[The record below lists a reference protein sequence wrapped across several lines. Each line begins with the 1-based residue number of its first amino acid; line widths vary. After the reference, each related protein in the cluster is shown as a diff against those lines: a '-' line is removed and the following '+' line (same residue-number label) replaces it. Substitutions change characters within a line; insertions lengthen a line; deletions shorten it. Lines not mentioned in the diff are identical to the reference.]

1 VESWNFD
8 MMNKNSYAG
17 TVMNIKKAVITAAGR
32 GSRQYPASST
42 VQKAMQ
48 PFVDR
53 DGLTKPVIQIIGEE
67 ALDSGI
73 ESIAIVSAPGDEEQY
88 RAQFK
93 AIAENLKTTYQGQ
106 EWAVQQSERIR
117 DLDKRVHFITQNSP
131 EGYGHAVWCAKDF
144 VGDEPFLL
152 LLGDHLYI
160 SDERRRCATQ
170 IMDIASEMEC
180 SVAAVQETRE
190 HLIHLYG
197 TISGKRVSG
206 KPQLYAIEDMLE
218 KPNLS
223 IAETRLHVAGL
234 RPGHYLCF
242 FGMHVLVPR
251 IFDLLDEQIQQR
263 KPDDG
268 EVQLTPSLRTLAMQ
282 EKYLALETCGAR
294 YNIGIPYGSVEA
306 QIALALAG
314 SDREKMLSHLVEIL
328 LRQEQKQG
336 KTRQQCET
344 PGT

>member
-1 VESWNFD
+1 
-8 MMNKNSYAG
+8 
-17 TVMNIKKAVITAAGR
+17 MNIKKAVITAAGR
-32 GSRQYPASST
+32 GARQYPASNT

-73 ESIAIVSAPGDEEQY
+73 ESIAVISAPGDETQY

-93 AIAENLKTTYQGQ
+93 AIRDNLLETYKGQ
-106 EWAVQQSERIR
+106 DWAREQSERLLN
-117 DLDKRVHFITQNSP
+117 LDRRIQFIPQETP
-131 EGYGHAVWCAKDF
+131 EGFGHAVWRAREF
-144 VGDEPFLL
+144 VGDDPFLL

-160 SDERRRCATQ
+160 SGERRRCATQ
-170 IMDIASEMEC
+170 IMDLAREMES

-197 TISGKRVSG
+197 TICGKHLPGRSQV
-206 KPQLYAIEDMLE
+206 YAIEEMME

-223 IAETRLHVAGL
+223 IAEYKLLTPGL

-242 FGMHVLVPR
+242 FGMHVLAPR
-251 IFDLLDEQIQQR
+251 IFEILDEHIKR
-263 KPDDG
+263 G
-268 EVQLTPSLRTLAMQ
+268 RRENRLIQLTPALRELARQ
-282 EKYLALETCGAR
+282 EKYLALETCGR
-294 YNIGIPYGSVEA
+294 RFNIGVPYGYVEA

-314 SDREKMLSHLVEIL
+314 KDREKILRHLVEIL
-328 LRQEQKQG
+328 LQQEQNNQ
-336 KTRQQCET
+336 RCCS
-344 PGT
+344 